1 MIQQEGPG
9 WRLSR
14 DPSRSVFSVLIG
26 GEHWA
31 LELKESEACELASLI
46 ADLTD
51 QHRSICDQLMAEESI
66 TVELE
71 RGSWWVCLEGD
82 RSRWSIRGVCSGD
95 GIQARGL
102 EVCWPDPAAQAI
114 VEAMRTMWD
123 SSKD

>member
-66 TVELE
+66 SVELE
-71 RGSWWVCLEGD
+71 RGSWWACLEGCLLYTSD
-82 RSRWSIRGVCSGD
+82 
-95 GIQARGL
+95 
-102 EVCWPDPAAQAI
+102 AAD
-114 VEAMRTMWD
+114 E
-123 SSKD
+123 